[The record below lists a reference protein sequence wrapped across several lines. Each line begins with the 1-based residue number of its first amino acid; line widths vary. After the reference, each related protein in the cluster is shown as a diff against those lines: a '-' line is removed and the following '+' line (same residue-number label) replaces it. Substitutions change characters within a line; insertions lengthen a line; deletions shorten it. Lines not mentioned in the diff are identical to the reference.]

1 MAEYSELIKRFD
13 KIRNYMRDFY
23 VYGFKSREDFSAKS
37 LRSYD
42 NEKRRI
48 ESYLSDVMTF
58 RQDENGKNVFI
69 SLDSASITANPLY
82 RAFKAKT
89 FTKNDITLNFYILDI
104 LAEHHSLSVS
114 EIADKIVDQYL
125 SFFENSNIF
134 DLSTVRNKLKE
145 YEDLGILNAKKE
157 GKKLLYNLNGNSTNI
172 SDICDVLIYF
182 SEVSPLGVIG
192 SFMLD
197 KCENENKH
205 FTFKHHY
212 IMHALDSEITL
223 SILNAIHE
231 KKKIEII
238 NFSPRAGK
246 ETKIVVTPLKFL
258 ISLQGGRRY
267 ISCHT
272 QRTGSFT
279 NYRIDYIK
287 SVTVLD
293 NCEDF
298 DIHYKKLE
306 EILTHTW
313 GTSFSKAKHLE
324 KLSLTLNITPKEEY
338 IVHRINREGRGGSLS
353 QIDENTYKYEIE
365 VYDARE
371 MMTFVRTFIGRIKKF
386 ECSNQQVA
394 DIFYNDLNALY
405 EMYGG
410 DSDAI

>member
-23 VYGFKSREDFSAKS
+23 VYGFKSREDFSNKS

-48 ESYLSDVMTF
+48 ESYLSDLIAF

-69 SLDSASITANPLY
+69 SVDCASISANPLY

-89 FTKNDITLNFYILDI
+89 FTKNDITLNFFILDI
-104 LAEHHSLSVS
+104 LVEHEFLSAI
-114 EIADKIVDQYL
+114 EIADIISDEYL
-125 SFFENSNIF
+125 TFFENPTVL
-134 DLSTVRNKLKE
+134 DLSTIRNKLKE
-145 YEDLGILNAKKE
+145 YKSLGILTSKQE
-157 GKKLLYNLNGNSTNI
+157 CKKLLYSLNKNNINI
-172 SDICDVLIYF
+172 SNVSDALIYF

-192 SFMLD
+192 SYMLD
-197 KCENENKH
+197 KCESNNKY

-223 SILNAIHE
+223 TILNGIHE

-246 ETKIVVTPLKFL
+246 ETKIVVAPIKFL
-258 ISLQGGRRY
+258 ISVQGGRRY
-267 ISCHT
+267 VTCLT

-293 NCEDF
+293 DFDDF
-298 DIHYKKLE
+298 DIYSKKLE
-306 EILTHTW
+306 DILSHTW
-313 GTSFSKAKHLE
+313 GTSFSKVKHLE
-324 KLSLTLNITPKEEY
+324 KLSLILNITPKEEY
-338 IVHRINREGRGGSLS
+338 IVNRINREGRGGSLTQTS
-353 QIDENTYKYEIE
+353 ENVFKYEIE

-371 MMTFVRTFIGRIKKF
+371 MMPWIRTFIGRIIKL
-386 ECSNQQVA
+386 ECSNKEVS
-394 DIFYNDLNALY
+394 DIFYKDLNALY
-405 EMYGG
+405 DMYGG
-410 DSDAI
+410 DGNAI

>member
-13 KIRNYMRDFY
+13 KIRDYMRDFY
-23 VYGFKSREDFSAKS
+23 VYGFKSREDFRGKS

-48 ESYLSDVMTF
+48 ESYLSDIMAF
-58 RQDENGKNVFI
+58 RQDENGKSVFI

-89 FTKNDITLNFYILDI
+89 FTKNDITLNFFILDI
-104 LAEHHSLSVS
+104 LAEHQFLSANR
-114 EIADKIVDQYL
+114 IADIISDEYL
-125 SFFENSNIF
+125 THFENPTVL

-145 YEDLGILNAKKE
+145 YESLGILTSKQE
-157 GKKLLYNLNGNSTNI
+157 GKKLLYSLNKKALNTSN
-172 SDICDVLIYF
+172 ICDALIFF

-197 KCENENKH
+197 KSENDNKH

-258 ISLQGGRRY
+258 ISVQGGRRY
-267 ISCHT
+267 ISCLT
-272 QRTGSFT
+272 QRTRSFT

-287 SVTVLD
+287 SVTILD
-293 NCEDF
+293 DCEGF

-306 EILTHTW
+306 EILSHAW
-313 GTSFSKAKHLE
+313 GTSFNKVNHLE
-324 KLSLTLNITPKEEY
+324 RLTLTLNITPKEEY
-338 IVHRINREGRGGSLS
+338 IIHRINREGRGGALT

-365 VYDARE
+365 IYDARE
-371 MMTFVRTFIGRIKKF
+371 MMTWVRTFIGRIIKL
-386 ECSNQQVA
+386 ECSDSQVA